1 MKQNRFPLRTRRMIA
16 EDDRMPRAVRVP
28 VVPTLI
34 GTLAAMGVASAVL
47 SMI

>member
-1 MKQNRFPLRTRRMIA
+1 MRSKHQNRRQRTFA
-16 EDDRMPRAVRVP
+16 AQDERMPGLSVP

-47 SMI
+47 SLI

>member
-1 MKQNRFPLRTRRMIA
+1 MRSKHQDQRQRTFAA
-16 EDDRMPRAVRVP
+16 EDDKRPGPNLP

-47 SMI
+47 SLM